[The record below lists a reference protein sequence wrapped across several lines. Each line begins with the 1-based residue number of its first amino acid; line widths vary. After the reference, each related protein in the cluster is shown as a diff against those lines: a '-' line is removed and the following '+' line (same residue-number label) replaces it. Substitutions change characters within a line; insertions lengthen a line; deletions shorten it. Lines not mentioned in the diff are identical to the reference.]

1 MKSESDIKPA
11 LVFIMPYPVTILF
24 ESSTGRKS
32 TQDYSEQNIE
42 SKPFHIENLQVE
54 KFIQG
59 NSKEG
64 STKLTG

>member
-1 MKSESDIKPA
+1 M
-11 LVFIMPYPVTILF
+11 TIFF

-42 SKPFHIENLQVE
+42 SKPFHIENLQVQ